1 MTSLLLPAAETQPP
15 LEDSPLACLFAHLQS
30 PSRAELAATRAIPAA
45 QRRVLRESVRHAF
58 RWQTIRPL
66 LPLRL
71 VVPGDV
77 PPWCP
82 RRCRSHYRWLPA
94 TEDLEDPA
102 AWEGLDDFDLLLR
115 LFDFSAWRAILGQR
129 FRSAL
134 GPPPFDPLSIGL
146 GCLLALWKGWTWQD
160 LGQALRSVE
169 RGWGYCRRLGFA
181 QDDRDGPVDLPSTS
195 TFRMALQATTVAVWR
210 QCADS
215 VAQGLMAYGLLP
227 TRSTFPQDPPTR
239 GVSVALDSQLIE
251 AHSHMRCHHQRAAC
265 FLPPA
270 ERDCAARAAGHQGCA
285 CDSEACADHCRR
297 ATARDPEATY
307 VYYSGS
313 NQPVQPNADATPEEQ
328 RQGRGKHHFGYK
340 AKAFNILDDR
350 LSTYWVLSGPFVSAN
365 RNDHL
370 QTIPGFQDLRRRF
383 PDLIIGEVNAD
394 AGEGQD
400 EILRFV
406 YEELH
411 ALRLIKQRHHALDDD
426 PLTCLRRGYDE
437 RGTPLCPHG
446 YRLSFN
452 GHDYTRQDSTW
463 VCRRRCLRHPTPD
476 IVLAPEETPDPMPSA
491 PRPLR
496 EVCPYAKTSTK
507 LGFLLRTDLSL
518 PDGTIRLARDLRVDS
533 PTWKLRY
540 GRQSYAE
547 SRNAHQAHFGLKRSP
562 WYGQDNSAK
571 ATCLGDILINVLNVV
586 RFVREASTAKPGRP
600 TTVT

>member
-1 MTSLLLPAAETQPP
+1 MTSPLLSAPETQPL
-15 LEDSPLACLFAHLQS
+15 LEDSPLGGLLAQLQS
-30 PSRAELAATRAIPAA
+30 PSRAELVATRAMPAA
-45 QRRVLRESVRHAF
+45 QRRLLSESFRHTF
-58 RWQTIRPL
+58 HWRTIRPL

-71 VVPGDV
+71 VVPSDV
-77 PPWCP
+77 PPWRA
-82 RRCRSHYRWLPA
+82 RRCRSQYRWLPA

-115 LFDFSAWRAILGQR
+115 LFDFGAWRPILGQR

-146 GCLLALWKGWTWQD
+146 GCLLAVWKGWTWQD
-160 LGQALRSVE
+160 LGQALRSPE
-169 RGWGYCRRLGFA
+169 RGLGYCRRLGFD
-181 QDDRDGPVDLPSTS
+181 QYDDDGHIDLPSNS
-195 TFRMALQATTVAVWR
+195 TFRMALYATTVAVWQ

-215 VAQGLMAYGLLP
+215 VAQGLMAHGLLP
-227 TRSTFPQDPPTR
+227 TRSTFPHDPPTR
-239 GVSVALDSQLIE
+239 GVSIALDSQLIE
-251 AHSHMRCHHQRAAC
+251 ARSHMRCHHQRTEC

-270 ERDCAARAAGHQGCA
+270 QRDCAARAAGRAGCA

-313 NQPVQPNADATPEEQ
+313 NQPAQPKANASPEER
-328 RQGRGKHHFGYK
+328 RQGRGTHHFGYK
-340 AKAFNILDDR
+340 AKAFNVLDDR
-350 LSTYWVLSGPFVSAN
+350 LFTYWVLSGPFVSAN

-370 QTIPGFQDLRRRF
+370 QTIPGFHDLRRRF
-383 PDLIIGEVNAD
+383 PGLIIGEVDAD

-411 ALRLIKQRHHALDDD
+411 ALRVIAQRHHPSDDD
-426 PLTCLRRGYDE
+426 PLSCLRRGYDE
-437 RGTPLCPHG
+437 QGTPLCPHG

-452 GHDYTRQDSTW
+452 GHDYARQDSKW

-476 IVLAPEETPDPMPSA
+476 IIATPEQSPS
-491 PRPLR
+491 PLPLR
-496 EVCPYAKTSTK
+496 EVCPYVKTPTK
-507 LGFLLRTDLSL
+507 LGFLVRTGLSL

-533 PTWKLRY
+533 STWKIRY

-547 SRNAHQAHFGLKRSP
+547 SRNAHQALIGLKRSP
-562 WYGQDNSAK
+562 WYGQANSAK
-571 ATCLGDILINVLNVV
+571 ATYLGDILTNVLNVV
-586 RFVREASTAKPGRP
+586 RFVREASTAKSGRP
-600 TTVT
+600 ITVT

>member
-1 MTSLLLPAAETQPP
+1 MTSPLLSAPETRP
-15 LEDSPLACLFAHLQS
+15 LREDSPLARLFAPLHS
-30 PSRAELAATRAIPAA
+30 PSRAELVATRAIPAA
-45 QRRVLRESVRHAF
+45 ERRLLSEAFRHAF

-71 VVPGDV
+71 VVPGGV
-77 PPWCP
+77 PPWRP

-102 AWEGLDDFDLLLR
+102 AWKGLDDFDLILR
-115 LFDFSAWRAILGQR
+115 LFDFSAWRPVLGQR

-134 GPPPFDPLSIGL
+134 GPPPFDPVSIGL
-146 GCLLALWKGWTWQD
+146 GCLLALWNSWTWQD
-160 LGQALRSVE
+160 LGQALHSVE
-169 RGWGYCRRLGFA
+169 RGRGYCRRLGFEPG
-181 QDDRDGPVDLPSTS
+181 DRDGHMALPSDS
-195 TFRMALQATTVAVWR
+195 TFRMALQTTPSAVWQ

-215 VAQGLMAYGLLP
+215 VAQGLMAHGLLP

-239 GVSVALDSQLIE
+239 GVSVALDSQLIA

-270 ERDCAARAAGHQGCA
+270 ERDCAARAAGHRGCA

-297 ATARDPEATY
+297 ATVRDPEARY

-313 NQPVQPNADATPEEQ
+313 NQPVEPGPDAPPEEQ
-328 RQGRGKHHFGYK
+328 RPGRGTHHFGYK
-340 AKAFNILDDR
+340 AKAFNVLDDR
-350 LSTYWVLSGPFVSAN
+350 LFTYWVLSGPFVPAN
-365 RNDHL
+365 CNDHL
-370 QTIPGFQDLRRRF
+370 QTIPGFRDLRRRF
-383 PDLIIGEVNAD
+383 PDLIIGEVDAD

-411 ALRLIKQRHHALDDD
+411 ALRLIKQRHQAMDDD

-437 RGTPLCPHG
+437 QGTPLCPHG

-452 GHDYTRQDSTW
+452 GHDYTRHNSKW

-476 IVLAPEETPDPMPSA
+476 IVAGPEPSPA
-491 PRPLR
+491 ALPLR
-496 EVCPYAKTSTK
+496 EVCPYAKTPTT
-507 LGFLLRTDLSL
+507 LGFLLRTALSL

-533 PTWKLRY
+533 PSWKIRY
-540 GRQSYAE
+540 GRQSNAE
-547 SRNAHQAHFGLKRSP
+547 SRNAQQAHFRLKRSP
-562 WYGQDNSAK
+562 WYGQDNGAK
-571 ATCLGDILINVLNVV
+571 ATYLGDILTNLLNVV
-586 RFVREASTAKPGRP
+586 RFVREANTAPSGRP